1 MGLFDELKGEIQKPG
16 TANTIALRREL
27 ESRRDRWEMRP
38 GDLYRGAG
46 DYLLR
51 HGTFFTGR
59 ALPDA
64 YVQHYGAPN
73 ECFNNAMEAAL
84 ANPDLR
90 YFEGLYADHSSFT
103 PHAWCVAPDGGV
115 VELTWP
121 TRSEHG
127 VEGGIA
133 GANNLGMRIGAPE
146 RIAYVG
152 VELHPEFVHWF
163 AFDEVGEFCFFDRP
177 SYDKKPVDE
186 GPQVHDFEI
195 YRYPYD
201 KDRRTFPRG
210 TQAP

>member
-1 MGLFDELKGEIQKPG
+1 MGELFGGLLSDPG
-16 TANTIALRREL
+16 KANTIALRREL
-27 ESRRDRWEMRP
+27 ESRRDRWGMRP

-46 DYLLR
+46 DYFLR

-59 ALPDA
+59 PLPDA
-64 YVQHYGAPN
+64 YVQHYGEPN
-73 ECFNNAMEAAL
+73 QCFNNALLAAE

-103 PHAWCVAPDGGV
+103 PHAWCVDPGGGM

-121 TRSEHG
+121 TREDQGHG
-127 VEGGIA
+127 AYVAGGGIV
-133 GANNLGMRIGAPE
+133 GMPIGAPE

-152 VELHPEFVHWF
+152 VELHPEFVRWF
-163 AFDEVGEFCFFDRP
+163 SDEEVGEFCIFDRP
-177 SYDKKPVDE
+177 SYDKVVPGHDA
-186 GPQVHDFEI
+186 GQDHDFEI

-210 TQAP
+210 TPTP